1 MTRAFQGG
9 RELPDFGKP
18 GAETVSRNITAGTEH
33 GVGDWSDAQI
43 KRAITVGIRA
53 DGAKLTRTMPFD
65 WYAKMS
71 PGDLD
76 AIVAYLRS
84 LPPLKTR

>member
-1 MTRAFQGG
+1 
-9 RELPDFGKP
+9 
-18 GAETVSRNITAGTEH
+18 
-33 GVGDWSDAQI
+33 
-43 KRAITVGIRA
+43 
-53 DGAKLTRTMPFD
+53 MPFD

-76 AIVAYLRS
+76 SIVAYLRS